1 MFRTL
6 LVSTI
11 TTAIVGLGVAT
22 PVDDLSRPSGF
33 MDPSICKIFRWC

>member
-11 TTAIVGLGVAT
+11 TASIVGLGVAT
-22 PVDDLSRPSGF
+22 PVDDLSTPSGF
-33 MDPSICKIFRWC
+33 LDPDICKIMRWC